1 MAGPT
6 MEVVSPAQAE
16 DDMRPSH
23 MHNSRLSTVNFY
35 TPNSDGLGATQVLG
49 GSQAPRQSLM
59 ASVMRPSSM
68 MRPSVVT
75 DLSNNFSEAKIH
87 DAHVQ
92 VFASDVLMEGKLT
105 KKGESGLQ
113 AWKNVS
119 RIFVL
124 RGQELSYYTIDN
136 KQRYGALKGTWDIA
150 GASVERQDNSSFSL
164 KLANGSIRTLGAPNV
179 QTLMDWM
186 TAIAVAAEAH
196 IVKPTSDLSLV
207 DQSRTTHIILVRHG
221 HYASSQTPS
230 VDMHG
235 PLTDLGVQQARATGR
250 FLHKYLSERMVL
262 KRFPKFPVYHSGV
275 RRAVETAERIGD
287 AFPSGS
293 LEFRENK
300 LFREAW
306 PGNPLPNGNRQQLAR
321 EKLDNMVSDCA
332 RLKMAYRTM
341 FRHLIPQDLEVNER
355 QLSEEDLKHYA
366 NTFGIRSTQTRA
378 KDRFRVVVCHAN
390 IIRWFVCKALGV
402 DPDGTWGR
410 MRYNH
415 CGITAMEVDSVGNVQ
430 LTYMNQT
437 GHLET
442 TQLSEV

>member
-1 MAGPT
+1 MQVA
-6 MEVVSPAQAE
+6 SPAMPE
-16 DDMRPSH
+16 DEVRPSH
-23 MHNSRLSTVNFY
+23 MLNSRLSNVNHFA
-35 TPNSDGLGATQVLG
+35 PAVGAGLGATQVLG
-49 GSQAPRQSLM
+49 ASQGARPSLM
-59 ASVMRPSSM
+59 ASVMRPSAM
-68 MRPSVVT
+68 LRPSMVT

-87 DAHVQ
+87 DANVQ
-92 VFASDVLMEGKLT
+92 VFASDVLMEGQLT

-113 AWKNVS
+113 TWKNVS
-119 RIFVL
+119 
-124 RGQELSYYTIDN
+124 ELSYYTIDS

-164 KLANGSIRTLGAPNV
+164 KLANGSVRSLGAANV

-196 IVKPTSDLSLV
+196 VVEPTTDLALV

-293 LEFRENK
+293 LQLRENK

-321 EKLDNMVSDCA
+321 EKLDNMVADCA
-332 RLKMAYRTM
+332 RLKMAYRTT
-341 FRHLIPQDLEVNER
+341 FRHLIPQDLEIEER
-355 QLSEEDLKHYA
+355 QLSEEDKKFYA
-366 NTFGIRSTQTRA
+366 NTFGVRSTQTRA
-378 KDRFRVVVCHAN
+378 QDRFRVIVCHAN
-390 IIRWFVCKALGV
+390 IIRWFVCKSLGV

-415 CGITAMEVDSVGNVQ
+415 CGVTAMEVDSVGNVQ

-442 TQLSEV
+442 NQLTEV

>member
-1 MAGPT
+1 
-6 MEVVSPAQAE
+6 MEVVSPAQPE
-16 DDMRPSH
+16 DEVRPSH
-23 MHNSRLSTVNFY
+23 MLNSRLSSVDHF
-35 TPNSDGLGATQVLG
+35 TPNSDGLDATQVLG
-49 GSQAPRQSLM
+49 ATQGPRPSMM

-92 VFASDVLMEGKLT
+92 VFASDVLMEGELT

-113 AWKNVS
+113 AWKH

-124 RGQELSYYTIDN
+124 RGQELSYYTIDS
-136 KQRYGALKGTWDIA
+136 KQRYGALKGTWDTA
-150 GASVERQDNSSFSL
+150 GASVERLDNSSFSL
-164 KLANGSIRTLGAPNV
+164 KLANGSVRSLGAPNV

-196 IVKPTSDLSLV
+196 IVRPTTDLSLV

-230 VDMHG
+230 SDMHG
-235 PLTDLGVQQARATGR
+235 PLTDLGVRQARATGK
-250 FLHKYLSERMVL
+250 FLNKYLSERMVL
-262 KRFPKFPVYHSGV
+262 KRFPKFPVYHSGI
-275 RRAVETAERIGD
+275 RRAVETAERMGD
-287 AFPSGS
+287 AFPPGS
-293 LEFRENK
+293 LQLRENK

-306 PGNPLPNGNRQQLAR
+306 PGNPLPNSNRQHLAR

-332 RLKMAYRTM
+332 RLKMAYRTT
-341 FRHLIPQDLEVNER
+341 FRHLIPQDLEVEER
-355 QLSEEDLKHYA
+355 ELSEEDQKLYA
-366 NTFGIRSTQTRA
+366 NTFGMRSTQTRA
-378 KDRFRVVVCHAN
+378 TDRFRVVVCHAN

-415 CGITAMEVDSVGNVQ
+415 CGMTAMEVDSVGNVQ